1 MGMQWT
7 LGKKLIIGLLGIVL
21 IISAIQSI
29 IAYRSMKSSL
39 IESAQEKLISDLE
52 LGFEYINAKIPGEW
66 QLKDGMLYKGEVKI
80 NDNFDLVDEI
90 GKFTGGNT
98 VTIFLNDTRVTTNVL
113 DENGSRAVGTKVSDE
128 VKKVVLEN
136 KERYIGRANVV
147 GNWNQTAYEPIL
159 DSSGEVIGIWYT
171 GVPEEP
177 FIDIAQKATVINIA
191 ITAIVALIIFGICY
205 FYILQKI
212 SKPLYAMRVRAE
224 EISQLNLTGESLRYR
239 GKDDIAILGNAFNQ
253 MKDHLISV
261 AQTLTESSRQV
272 ASASE
277 HLANSTKETESA
289 TNQVVAAIQEI
300 TVGTNKQSEFA
311 EDIVQMTDKSVKV
324 VEEGLLQS
332 TNTLDISKQSTE
344 TARKGSE
351 TISEAVSNL
360 RKVSDTINSIT
371 KSVQKLGKR
380 SEEIGVIITTITS
393 VADQTNLLALNAS
406 IESARAGEAGKGFAV
421 VAEEIRKLAEE
432 TKESAEQITKLIKDI
447 QTETKQTIVE
457 METGFSSVIEQIKM
471 VEDGGKS
478 LTDIVVKTEETEQN
492 TNRLNEVFKELESN
506 LQSVHKA
513 IYEISSVIDQTA
525 DLAEEVSQA
534 TEEQAATINEM
545 AKNAKS
551 LDDLAYDL
559 KEDVKKFKV

>member
-1 MGMQWT
+1 MQWT
-7 LGKKLIIGLLGIVL
+7 LGRKLIVGLLGIVL

-29 IAYRSMKSSL
+29 IAYRSMKNSL

-66 QLKDGMLYKGEVKI
+66 QIKDGELYKGEVKI
-80 NDNFDLVDEI
+80 NDNFELVDEI
-90 GKFTGGNT
+90 GEFTGGNT

-113 DENGSRAVGTKVSDE
+113 DENGNRAVGTKVSDE
-128 VKKVVLEN
+128 VKKVVLEK

-147 GNWNQTAYEPIL
+147 GSWNQTAYEPIL

-177 FIDIAQKATVINIA
+177 FIDIAQDATVMNIV
-191 ITAIVALIIFGICY
+191 TTTIVAFIIFGICY
-205 FYILQKI
+205 FYIQQKI
-212 SKPLYAMRVRAE
+212 SKPLNAMRIRAE
-224 EISQLNLTGESLRYR
+224 EISQLDLTGESLRYR

-253 MKDHLISV
+253 MKDHLITI

-300 TVGTNKQSEFA
+300 TVGTNKQSDFA

-324 VEEGLLQS
+324 VEVGLQQS
-332 TNTLDISKQSTE
+332 TNTLNISKQSTE

-432 TKESAEQITKLIKDI
+432 TKGSAEQITKLIKDI

-492 TNRLNEVFKELESN
+492 TIRLNEVFKELESN

-559 KEDVKKFKV
+559 EEHVKKFKV